1 MPPESGH
8 SSPRGLGAHPP
19 CAGATPPAHPLEPHS
34 KLASRPPG
42 LSVIPPFPAGICA
55 VSHLPSPHST
65 GPGPPASKGAS
76 NGRRTGNPTCPSIG
90 NGASDLRGE
99 SAEPGRALR
108 PAYRPAEAPVPRTRS
123 RIRTRRPGRALS
135 RMLLGST
142 PRSASGPELANRGG
156 RLIRAIDETRVY
168 VHGNTA
174 TGILAIDDA
183 ALHRNLSTACAGL
196 TMYESSKTSK
206 VGVSIDRMSSGS

>member
-19 CAGATPPAHPLEPHS
+19 CAGATSPAQPLESHS
-34 KLASRPPG
+34 KPASRPLR
-42 LSVIPPFPAGICA
+42 LSVISPFPAEICA

-65 GPGPPASKGAS
+65 GPGPPASKGVS
-76 NGRRTGNPTCPSIG
+76 NGRRTGNPTCPSIR

-99 SAEPGRALR
+99 SAEPGLQRGGTRAAMR
-108 PAYRPAEAPVPRTRS
+108 VPVPRTRS
-123 RIRTRRPGRALS
+123 RIRTRRLGRALS

-142 PRSASGPELANRGG
+142 PKSASGPELADRGG
-156 RLIRAIDETRVY
+156 RLTRAIDDTCVY
-168 VHGNTA
+168 VPGTPA
-174 TGILAIDDA
+174 TGILAIDA
-183 ALHRNLSTACAGL
+183 ALHRNLSTTCAERM
-196 TMYESSKTSK
+196 MYESSKMSK